1 MCTEYDE
8 TERCCL
14 YISRKKEKTASTDD
28 ILVFHYSVFQDFIEA
43 VLRMIYTL

>member
-14 YISRKKEKTASTDD
+14 YISRKKEKPLRQ

>member
-28 ILVFHYSVFQDFIEA
+28 ILVFHYIQC
-43 VLRMIYTL
+43 LRILSKQFKE

>member
-1 MCTEYDE
+1 MLLNMMKRNDAVYTFP
-8 TERCCL
+8 
-14 YISRKKEKTASTDD
+14 IKKKKPLRQ